1 MSLHIYFLDFCV
13 MHLCQRVNIPF
24 YHQYLG
30 SEFSNVSG
38 MPEAIFTKKGTSRQR
53 QDSFLFP
60 FLQEVITGW

>member
-1 MSLHIYFLDFCV
+1 

-60 FLQEVITGW
+60 FLQEVRVGR